1 MINSEVAQ
9 LVYIPQTDS
18 TNNFVKNFAQIYPQ
32 SEFVVAYTNFQTS
45 GRGQRGNSWESEQG
59 KNLLFSLL
67 CRPTFMKADR
77 QFALSQAI
85 SLSIK
90 EELDTIAE
98 GFRIKWPNDIYWH
111 ERKIGGILIEN
122 ELNGRNLE
130 TAIIGVGLNLNQH
143 EFLSDA
149 PNPVSLWQITGTDH
163 DATTLL
169 ERIIQ
174 RFYDYY
180 QQIKAGTI
188 EEIDNRYRH
197 SLLRAEGYYR
207 FRDEQGEFEARIHHI
222 EPDGRLVLEDKGGQ
236 LRTYN
241 FKEVVY
247 IFPTAQ
253 RLRDKE
259 TKSQKD

>member
-1 MINSEVAQ
+1 MISNEIAQ
-9 LVYIPQTDS
+9 MVYIPQTDS
-18 TNNFVKNFAQIYPQ
+18 TNNFVKNFAQLYAQ
-32 SEFVVAYTNFQTS
+32 SEFVVAYTDFQTS

-67 CRPTFMKADR
+67 CRPTFVKADR

-98 GFRIKWPNDIYWH
+98 GFRIKWPNDIYWQ

-122 ELNGRNLE
+122 ELSGRNLD
-130 TAIIGVGLNLNQH
+130 ACIIGVGLNLNQY
-143 EFLSDA
+143 EFMSDA

-169 ERIIQ
+169 ERIVT
-174 RFYDYY
+174 RFYKYY
-180 QQIKAGTI
+180 QQIKAGTT
-188 EEIDNRYRH
+188 EEVESRYH
-197 SLLRAEGYYR
+197 DALLRIDGYYTY
-207 FRDEQGEFEARIHHI
+207 RDETGTFEARIHHI
-222 EPDGRLVLEDKGGQ
+222 EPDGHLVLEDREGK
-236 LRTYN
+236 LRPYN

-247 IFPTAQ
+247 VF
-253 RLRDKE
+253 
-259 TKSQKD
+259 